1 MKQAEII
8 QKIIDERSRQFNLP
22 GREFDI
28 ENRPNDWSALISSYA
43 LETTTRNHRK
53 PDVFEFEDSL
63 IKAAAIII
71 GALEHV
77 DIMKK
82 KEYFMP
88 CLSSDKSNT

>member
-28 ENRPNDWSALISSYA
+28 NNDPNAWSALAATYC
-43 LETTTRNHRK
+43 LDNVTRNHRK
-53 PDVFEFEDSL
+53 PDVLEYEDSM

-71 GALEHV
+71 AALEHV